1 MEALVQTRHIQ
12 KSFNGVKALN
22 DISIDFYP
30 GRVHVLLGENGAGKS
45 TLIKIISGVY
55 QYDEGQI
62 FLAGREIKPRT
73 PREGIDLG
81 ISVIHQELSVVG
93 DLSVAENIYLDN
105 FPQKQKGVIDY
116 KKMYQDT
123 RELMQRLQIT
133 NMSPNTLVRHLS
145 AADRQMVEI
154 MRAISRNAKMVV
166 MDEPTSSL
174 SSKEVETLFTVI
186 NTLKQENVAVVYI
199 SHKMSE
205 IFEVGDDIS
214 IFKDGSLVCTK
225 LVSELDERTMVKLMV
240 GREVGDYY
248 IRAEKPKE
256 KIPVLEVKNLTGE
269 GFEDISFTLHKG
281 EVLGFAGLI
290 GAGRTEVMRAI
301 FGADPIKSGE
311 VYVKGE
317 RLEARHPQNSIAKGI
332 ALVPEDRRK
341 QGVLLDATVRDNISI
356 VSLKRKAKGS
366 LIDFAW
372 EKETAAGYIKK
383 LKIKTSGD
391 LAKVRNLSGG
401 NQQKV
406 VLAKWLAQESDI
418 LILDEPTRGIDVNAK
433 AEIYRLI
440 RGYVEQGGS
449 VILVSSELPEVIG
462 VSQRVAVMRAGRL
475 AGILNEDEL
484 EEETIM
490 RYAALENTDEG
501 VASE

>member
-1 MEALVQTRHIQ
+1 M
-12 KSFNGVKALN
+12 
-22 DISIDFYP
+22 
-30 GRVHVLLGENGAGKS
+30 
-45 TLIKIISGVY
+45 
-55 QYDEGQI
+55 
-62 FLAGREIKPRT
+62 
-73 PREGIDLG
+73 
-81 ISVIHQELSVVG
+81 
-93 DLSVAENIYLDN
+93 
-105 FPQKQKGVIDY
+105 
-116 KKMYQDT
+116 
-123 RELMQRLQIT
+123 
-133 NMSPNTLVRHLS
+133 
-145 AADRQMVEI
+145 
-154 MRAISRNAKMVV
+154 
-166 MDEPTSSL
+166 
-174 SSKEVETLFTVI
+174 
-186 NTLKQENVAVVYI
+186 
-199 SHKMSE
+199 
-205 IFEVGDDIS
+205 
-214 IFKDGSLVCTK
+214 
-225 LVSELDERTMVKLMV
+225 
-240 GREVGDYY
+240 
-248 IRAEKPKE
+248 
-256 KIPVLEVKNLTGE
+256 
-269 GFEDISFTLHKG
+269 
-281 EVLGFAGLI
+281 GFAGLI

-372 EKETAAGYIKK
+372 EKEMAAGYIKK

-440 RGYVEQGGS
+440 RDYVEQGGS

>member
-225 LVSELDERTMVKLMV
+225 LVSELDERT
-240 GREVGDYY
+240 R
-248 IRAEKPKE
+248 
-256 KIPVLEVKNLTGE
+256 
-269 GFEDISFTLHKG
+269 
-281 EVLGFAGLI
+281 
-290 GAGRTEVMRAI
+290 
-301 FGADPIKSGE
+301 
-311 VYVKGE
+311 
-317 RLEARHPQNSIAKGI
+317 
-332 ALVPEDRRK
+332 
-341 QGVLLDATVRDNISI
+341 
-356 VSLKRKAKGS
+356 
-366 LIDFAW
+366 
-372 EKETAAGYIKK
+372 
-383 LKIKTSGD
+383 
-391 LAKVRNLSGG
+391 
-401 NQQKV
+401 
-406 VLAKWLAQESDI
+406 
-418 LILDEPTRGIDVNAK
+418 
-433 AEIYRLI
+433 
-440 RGYVEQGGS
+440 
-449 VILVSSELPEVIG
+449 SS
-462 VSQRVAVMRAGRL
+462 
-475 AGILNEDEL
+475 
-484 EEETIM
+484 
-490 RYAALENTDEG
+490 
-501 VASE
+501 